1 MARQKVTLWTAYA
14 SVSGAISFQEGV
26 GFPAGMLPVCC
37 GERDALKANFADCR
51 NGDGFA
57 IPGISERTAEMH
69 RYEALERLR
78 VRMVGREGLMSYY
91 SGMNRR
97 DLG

>member
-1 MARQKVTLWTAYA
+1 MARSKVLLWTAYA
-14 SVSGAISFQEGV
+14 SVSGAIRFQEGV
-26 GFPAGMLPVCC
+26 GFPAGTLPVCC
-37 GERDALKANFADCR
+37 GEREVLKANFADCR

-57 IPGISERTAEMH
+57 IPGISERTAEMR